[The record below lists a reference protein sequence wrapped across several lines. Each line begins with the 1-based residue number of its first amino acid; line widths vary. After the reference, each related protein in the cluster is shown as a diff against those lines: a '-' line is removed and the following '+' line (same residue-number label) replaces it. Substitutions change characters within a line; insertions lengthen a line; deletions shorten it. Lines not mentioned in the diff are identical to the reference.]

1 MKVNKSPV
9 TKRNFEALQ
18 RQAMDD
24 DDRISV
30 GDIIFLLN

>member
-1 MKVNKSPV
+1 MIKVNKSPV

-24 DDRISV
+24 DDRIKK
-30 GDIIFLLN
+30 LQ